1 MLTDILQVKWGVCVD
16 KMCWEEEIAA
26 AKMSRP
32 AWVEVDLAALRANF
46 AEIRRVVGA
55 DCPITAVVKAD
66 AYGHGALEVAQ
77 CLLAEGA
84 ACLAV
89 ATLGEALELRAKLA
103 ADVPIML
110 LSPVLGG
117 VRLAVRQ
124 RIILPV
130 FSLAMAED
138 VNDVAAELGVC
149 APVQLVLDTGMGRIG
164 LADTAAA
171 RDEALQIAALPN
183 LRVVGVFSHFAA
195 ADEADKTYAEQQLA
209 VFDRFAAAL
218 AAAGVDI
225 PCKHIANSAA
235 LLEMPLTRHDMVRAG
250 IILYGYYP
258 SDEVRREILQL
269 TPVMS
274 VKARLTWVKS
284 VSAGTSVS
292 YGRTFVTERETKIA
306 TVPLGY
312 ADGWSRLNSNNG
324 YVLVGGHRAPII
336 GRVCMDQFMLDV
348 TGIDAK
354 VGDEAV
360 LLGAQGAEIIDADEI
375 AARIGTISYEVL
387 SSLLP
392 RLPRIYLNR

>member
-1 MLTDILQVKWGVCVD
+1 MSWK
-16 KMCWEEEIAA
+16 EEIAA
-26 AKMSRP
+26 AKMCRP

-46 AEIRRVVGA
+46 AEIRRVVGP

-66 AYGHGALEVAQ
+66 AYGHGAVEVAR

-89 ATLGEALELRAKLA
+89 ATLGEALELRAALSVN
-103 ADVPIML
+103 VPIML
-110 LSPVLGG
+110 LSPVLDG
-117 VRLAVRQ
+117 VRQAVRQ
-124 RIILPV
+124 QIILPV
-130 FSLAMAED
+130 FSLAMAEG
-138 VNDVAAELGVC
+138 VNDVAARLGVC

-164 LADTAAA
+164 LADTVAA
-171 RDEALQIAALPN
+171 RDEARQIAALPN
-183 LRVVGVFSHFAA
+183 LRVVSVFSHFAA

-209 VFDRFAAAL
+209 VFNRFTAAL

-225 PCKHIANSAA
+225 ACKHIANSAA
-235 LLEMPLTRHDMVRAG
+235 LLEMPHTRQDMVRAG

-258 SDEVRREILQL
+258 SDEVRREILHL

-274 VKARLTWVKS
+274 VKARLTWVKT
-284 VSAGTSVS
+284 VPAGTSVS

-324 YVLVGGHRAPII
+324 YVLVGGRRAPII

-360 LLGAQGAEIIDADEI
+360 LLGAQGAEMIDADEI

>member
-1 MLTDILQVKWGVCVD
+1 
-16 KMCWEEEIAA
+16 MCWEKEIAA
-26 AKMSRP
+26 AKMCRP

-66 AYGHGALEVAQ
+66 AYGHGAVEVAK

-84 ACLAV
+84 DCLAV
-89 ATLGEALELRAKLA
+89 ATLGEALELKSVLGA
-103 ADVPIML
+103 VPIML
-110 LSPVLGG
+110 LSPLLGG
-117 VRLAVRQ
+117 VGQAVRQ
-124 RIILPV
+124 QIILPV
-130 FSLAMAED
+130 FSLAMAEE
-138 VNDVAAELGVC
+138 VNDVAAKLGVC

-183 LRVVGVFSHFAA
+183 LRLVGVFSHFAA

-209 VFDRFAAAL
+209 VFNQFVAAL

-225 PCKHIANSAA
+225 SCKHIANSAA
-235 LLEMPLTRHDMVRAG
+235 LLEMPHTRQDMVRAG
-250 IILYGYYP
+250 IVLYGYYP
-258 SDEVRREILQL
+258 SDEVRREILHL

-274 VKARLTWVKS
+274 VKARLTWVKT
-284 VSAGTSVS
+284 VPVGTSVS
-292 YGRTFVTERETKIA
+292 YGCTFVTERKTKIA

-324 YVLVGGHRAPII
+324 CVLVGGRRVPII

-348 TGIDAK
+348 TDIDAK

-360 LLGAQGAEIIDADEI
+360 LLGAQGAEMIDADEI

>member
-1 MLTDILQVKWGVCVD
+1 MD
-16 KMCWEEEIAA
+16 KMCWEKEIAA
-26 AKMSRP
+26 AKMCRP

-66 AYGHGALEVAQ
+66 AYGHGAVEVAK

-84 ACLAV
+84 DCLAV
-89 ATLGEALELRAKLA
+89 ATLGEALELKSALGA
-103 ADVPIML
+103 VPIML
-110 LSPVLGG
+110 LSPLLGG
-117 VRLAVRQ
+117 VGQAVRQ
-124 RIILPV
+124 QIILPV
-130 FSLAMAED
+130 FSLAMAEE
-138 VNDVAAELGVC
+138 VNDVAAKLGVC

-183 LRVVGVFSHFAA
+183 LRLVGVFSHFAA

-209 VFDRFAAAL
+209 VFNQFVAAL

-225 PCKHIANSAA
+225 SCKHIANSAA
-235 LLEMPLTRHDMVRAG
+235 LLEMPHTRQDMVRAG
-250 IILYGYYP
+250 IVLYGYYP
-258 SDEVRREILQL
+258 SDEVRREILHL

-274 VKARLTWVKS
+274 VKARLTWVKT
-284 VSAGTSVS
+284 VPVGTSVS
-292 YGRTFVTERETKIA
+292 YGCTFVTERKTKIA

-324 YVLVGGHRAPII
+324 CVLVGGRRVPII

-348 TGIDAK
+348 TDIDAK

-360 LLGAQGAEIIDADEI
+360 LLGAQGAEMIDADEI

>member
-1 MLTDILQVKWGVCVD
+1 MD
-16 KMCWEEEIAA
+16 KMCWEKEIAA
-26 AKMSRP
+26 AKMCRP

-66 AYGHGALEVAQ
+66 AYGHGAVEVAK

-84 ACLAV
+84 DCLAV
-89 ATLGEALELRAKLA
+89 ATLGEALELKSELGA
-103 ADVPIML
+103 VPIML
-110 LSPVLGG
+110 LSPLLGG
-117 VRLAVRQ
+117 VGQAVRQ
-124 RIILPV
+124 QIILPV
-130 FSLAMAED
+130 FSLAMAEE
-138 VNDVAAELGVC
+138 VNDVAARLGVY

-209 VFDRFAAAL
+209 VFNRFTAAL
-218 AAAGVDI
+218 AAAGVDV

-235 LLEMPLTRHDMVRAG
+235 LLEMPHTRQDMVRAG
-250 IILYGYYP
+250 IALYGYYP

-274 VKARLTWVKS
+274 VKARLTWVKT
-284 VSAGTSVS
+284 VPAGTAVS

-324 YVLVGGHRAPII
+324 YVLVGGRRAPII

-348 TGIDAK
+348 TGIEAG

-360 LLGAQGAEIIDADEI
+360 LLGAQGAEMIAADEI

>member
-1 MLTDILQVKWGVCVD
+1 MD
-16 KMCWEEEIAA
+16 KMCWEKEIAA
-26 AKMSRP
+26 AKMCRP

-46 AEIRRVVGA
+46 AEIRRVVGP
-55 DCPITAVVKAD
+55 DYPITAVVKAD
-66 AYGHGALEVAQ
+66 AYGHGAVEVAR

-84 ACLAV
+84 VCLAV
-89 ATLGEALELRAKLA
+89 ATLGEALELKSELGA
-103 ADVPIML
+103 VPIML
-110 LSPVLGG
+110 LSPLLGG
-117 VRLAVRQ
+117 VGQAVRQ
-124 RIILPV
+124 QIILPV
-130 FSLAMAED
+130 FSLAMAEE
-138 VNDVAAELGVC
+138 VNDVAARLGVY

-209 VFDRFAAAL
+209 VFNRFTAAL
-218 AAAGVDI
+218 AAAGVDV

-235 LLEMPLTRHDMVRAG
+235 LLEMPHTRQDMVRAG
-250 IILYGYYP
+250 IALYGYYP
-258 SDEVRREILQL
+258 SYEVRREILQL

-274 VKARLTWVKS
+274 VKARLTWVKT
-284 VSAGTSVS
+284 VPAGTAVS

-324 YVLVGGHRAPII
+324 YVLVGGRRAPII

-348 TGIDAK
+348 TGIEAG

-360 LLGAQGAEIIDADEI
+360 LLGAQGAEMIAADEI

>member
-1 MLTDILQVKWGVCVD
+1 
-16 KMCWEEEIAA
+16 MCWEKEIAA
-26 AKMSRP
+26 AKMCRP

-66 AYGHGALEVAQ
+66 AYGHGAVEVAK

-84 ACLAV
+84 DCLAV
-89 ATLGEALELRAKLA
+89 ATLGEALELKSALGA
-103 ADVPIML
+103 VPIML
-110 LSPVLGG
+110 LSPLLGG
-117 VRLAVRQ
+117 VGQAVRQ
-124 RIILPV
+124 QIILPV
-130 FSLAMAED
+130 FSLAMAEE
-138 VNDVAAELGVC
+138 VNDVAAKLGVC

-183 LRVVGVFSHFAA
+183 LRLVGVFSHFAA

-209 VFDRFAAAL
+209 VFNQFVAAL

-225 PCKHIANSAA
+225 SCKHIANSAA
-235 LLEMPLTRHDMVRAG
+235 LLEMPHTRQDMVRAG
-250 IILYGYYP
+250 IVLYGYYP
-258 SDEVRREILQL
+258 SDEVRREILHL

-274 VKARLTWVKS
+274 VKARLTWVKT
-284 VSAGTSVS
+284 VPVGTSVS
-292 YGRTFVTERETKIA
+292 YGCTFVTERKTKIA

-324 YVLVGGHRAPII
+324 CVLVGGRRVPII

-348 TGIDAK
+348 TDIDAK

-360 LLGAQGAEIIDADEI
+360 LLGAQGAEMIDADEI

-392 RLPRIYLNR
+392 RLPRIYLDR

>member
-1 MLTDILQVKWGVCVD
+1 MITDVLWIKWGVCVD
-16 KMCWEEEIAA
+16 KMCWKKEIAA
-26 AKMSRP
+26 AKMCRP

-66 AYGHGALEVAQ
+66 AYGHGAVEVAK

-84 ACLAV
+84 DCLAV
-89 ATLGEALELRAKLA
+89 ATLGEALELKSALGA
-103 ADVPIML
+103 VPIML
-110 LSPVLGG
+110 LSPLLGG
-117 VRLAVRQ
+117 VGQAVRQ
-124 RIILPV
+124 QIILPV
-130 FSLAMAED
+130 FSLAMAEE
-138 VNDVAAELGVC
+138 VNDVAAKLGVC

-183 LRVVGVFSHFAA
+183 LRLVGVFSHFAA

-209 VFDRFAAAL
+209 VFNQFVAAL

-225 PCKHIANSAA
+225 SCKHIANSAA
-235 LLEMPLTRHDMVRAG
+235 LLEMPHTRQDMVRAG
-250 IILYGYYP
+250 IVLYGYYP
-258 SDEVRREILQL
+258 SDEVRREILHL

-274 VKARLTWVKS
+274 VKARLTWVKT
-284 VSAGTSVS
+284 VPVGTSVS
-292 YGRTFVTERETKIA
+292 YGCTFVTDRETKIA

-324 YVLVGGHRAPII
+324 CVLVGGRRVPII

-348 TGIDAK
+348 TDIDAK

-360 LLGAQGAEIIDADEI
+360 LLGAQGAEMIDADEI

>member
-1 MLTDILQVKWGVCVD
+1 MD
-16 KMCWEEEIAA
+16 KMCWEKEIAA
-26 AKMSRP
+26 AKMCRP

-66 AYGHGALEVAQ
+66 AYGHGAVEVAR

-84 ACLAV
+84 DCLAV
-89 ATLGEALELRAKLA
+89 ATLGEALELKSVLGA
-103 ADVPIML
+103 VPIML
-110 LSPVLGG
+110 LSPLLGG
-117 VRLAVRQ
+117 VGQAVRQ
-124 RIILPV
+124 QIILPV
-130 FSLAMAED
+130 FSLAMAEE
-138 VNDVAAELGVC
+138 VNDVAAKLGVC

-183 LRVVGVFSHFAA
+183 LRLVGVFSHFAA
-195 ADEADKTYAEQQLA
+195 ADEADKTYTEQQLA
-209 VFDRFAAAL
+209 VFNQFVAAL

-225 PCKHIANSAA
+225 SCKHIANSAA
-235 LLEMPLTRHDMVRAG
+235 LLEMPHTRQDMVRAG
-250 IILYGYYP
+250 IVLYGYYP
-258 SDEVRREILQL
+258 SDEVRREILHL

-274 VKARLTWVKS
+274 VKARLTWVKTVP
-284 VSAGTSVS
+284 VSTYVS
-292 YGRTFVTERETKIA
+292 YGCTFVTERETKIA

-324 YVLVGGHRAPII
+324 CVLVGGRRVPII

-348 TGIDAK
+348 TDIDAK

-360 LLGAQGAEIIDADEI
+360 LLGAQGAEMIDADEI

-392 RLPRIYLNR
+392 RLPRIYLNC

>member
-1 MLTDILQVKWGVCVD
+1 
-16 KMCWEEEIAA
+16 MCWEKEIAA
-26 AKMSRP
+26 AKMYRP

-66 AYGHGALEVAQ
+66 AYGHGAVEVAR

-84 ACLAV
+84 DCLAV
-89 ATLGEALELRAKLA
+89 ATLGEALELKSVLGA
-103 ADVPIML
+103 VPIML
-110 LSPVLGG
+110 LSPLLGG
-117 VRLAVRQ
+117 VGQAVRQ
-124 RIILPV
+124 QIILPV
-130 FSLAMAED
+130 FSLAMAEE
-138 VNDVAAELGVC
+138 VNDVAAKLGVC

-183 LRVVGVFSHFAA
+183 LRLVGVFSHFAA

-209 VFDRFAAAL
+209 VFNQFVAAL

-225 PCKHIANSAA
+225 SCKHIANSAA
-235 LLEMPLTRHDMVRAG
+235 LLEMPHTRQDMVRAG
-250 IILYGYYP
+250 IVLYGYYP
-258 SDEVRREILQL
+258 SDEVRREILHL

-274 VKARLTWVKS
+274 VKARLTWVKT
-284 VSAGTSVS
+284 VPVGTSVS
-292 YGRTFVTERETKIA
+292 YGCTFVTERKTKIA

-324 YVLVGGHRAPII
+324 CVLVGGRRVPII

-348 TGIDAK
+348 TDIDAK

-360 LLGAQGAEIIDADEI
+360 LLGAQGAEMIDADEI

-392 RLPRIYLNR
+392 RLPRIYLNC

>member
-1 MLTDILQVKWGVCVD
+1 MD
-16 KMCWEEEIAA
+16 KMCWKEEIAA
-26 AKMSRP
+26 AKMCRP

-46 AEIRRVVGA
+46 AEIRRVVGP
-55 DCPITAVVKAD
+55 DYPITAVVKAD
-66 AYGHGALEVAQ
+66 AYGHGAVEVAR

-84 ACLAV
+84 VCLAV
-89 ATLGEALELRAKLA
+89 ATLGEALELKSELGA
-103 ADVPIML
+103 VPIML
-110 LSPVLGG
+110 LSPLLGG
-117 VRLAVRQ
+117 VGQAVRQ
-124 RIILPV
+124 QIILPV
-130 FSLAMAED
+130 FSLAMAEE
-138 VNDVAAELGVC
+138 VNDVAARLGVY

-209 VFDRFAAAL
+209 VFNRFTAAL
-218 AAAGVDI
+218 AAAGVDV

-235 LLEMPLTRHDMVRAG
+235 LLEMPHTRQDMVRAG
-250 IILYGYYP
+250 IALYGYYP
-258 SDEVRREILQL
+258 SYEVRREILQL

-274 VKARLTWVKS
+274 VKARLTWVKT
-284 VSAGTSVS
+284 VPAGTAVS

-324 YVLVGGHRAPII
+324 YVLVGGRRAPII

-348 TGIDAK
+348 TGIEAG

-360 LLGAQGAEIIDADEI
+360 LLGAQGAEMIAADEI

>member
-1 MLTDILQVKWGVCVD
+1 
-16 KMCWEEEIAA
+16 MC
-26 AKMSRP
+26 RP

-66 AYGHGALEVAQ
+66 AYGHGAVEVAK

-84 ACLAV
+84 DCLAV
-89 ATLGEALELRAKLA
+89 ATLGEALELKSELGA
-103 ADVPIML
+103 VPIML
-110 LSPVLGG
+110 LSPLLGG
-117 VRLAVRQ
+117 VGQAVRQ
-124 RIILPV
+124 QIILPV
-130 FSLAMAED
+130 FSLAMAEE
-138 VNDVAAELGVC
+138 VNDVAARLGVY

-209 VFDRFAAAL
+209 VFNRFTAAL
-218 AAAGVDI
+218 AAAGVDV

-235 LLEMPLTRHDMVRAG
+235 LLEMPHTRQDMVRAG
-250 IILYGYYP
+250 IALYGYYP

-274 VKARLTWVKS
+274 VKARLTWVKT
-284 VSAGTSVS
+284 VPVGTSVS

-324 YVLVGGHRAPII
+324 YVLVGGRRAPII

-348 TGIDAK
+348 TGIEAG

-360 LLGAQGAEIIDADEI
+360 LLGAQGAEMIDADEI

>member
-1 MLTDILQVKWGVCVD
+1 MD
-16 KMCWEEEIAA
+16 KMCWEKEIAA
-26 AKMSRP
+26 AKMCRP

-66 AYGHGALEVAQ
+66 AYGHGAVEVAK

-84 ACLAV
+84 DCLAV
-89 ATLGEALELRAKLA
+89 ATLGEALELKSELGA
-103 ADVPIML
+103 VPIML
-110 LSPVLGG
+110 LSPLLGG
-117 VRLAVRQ
+117 VGQAVRQ
-124 RIILPV
+124 QIILPV
-130 FSLAMAED
+130 FSLAMAEE
-138 VNDVAAELGVC
+138 VNDVAARLGVY

-209 VFDRFAAAL
+209 VFNRFTAAL
-218 AAAGVDI
+218 AAAGVDV

-235 LLEMPLTRHDMVRAG
+235 LLEMPHTRQDMVRAG
-250 IILYGYYP
+250 IALYGYYP
-258 SDEVRREILQL
+258 SYEVRREILQL

-274 VKARLTWVKS
+274 VKARLTWVKT
-284 VSAGTSVS
+284 VPAGTAVS

-324 YVLVGGHRAPII
+324 YVLVGGRRAPII

-348 TGIDAK
+348 TGIEAG

-360 LLGAQGAEIIDADEI
+360 LLGAQGAEMIAADEI

>member
-1 MLTDILQVKWGVCVD
+1 
-16 KMCWEEEIAA
+16 MCWEKEIAA
-26 AKMSRP
+26 AKMCRP

-66 AYGHGALEVAQ
+66 AYGHGAVEVAK

-84 ACLAV
+84 DCLAV
-89 ATLGEALELRAKLA
+89 ATLGEALELKSALGA
-103 ADVPIML
+103 VPIML
-110 LSPVLGG
+110 LSPLLGG
-117 VRLAVRQ
+117 VRQAVRQ
-124 RIILPV
+124 QIILPV
-130 FSLAMAED
+130 FSLAMAEE
-138 VNDVAAELGVC
+138 VNDVAAKLGVC

-183 LRVVGVFSHFAA
+183 LRLVGVFSHFAA

-209 VFDRFAAAL
+209 VFNQFVAAL

-225 PCKHIANSAA
+225 SCKHIANSAA
-235 LLEMPLTRHDMVRAG
+235 LLEMPHTRQDMVRAG
-250 IILYGYYP
+250 IVLYGYYP
-258 SDEVRREILQL
+258 SDEVRREILHL

-274 VKARLTWVKS
+274 VKARLTWVKT
-284 VSAGTSVS
+284 VPVGTSVS
-292 YGRTFVTERETKIA
+292 YGCTFVTERKTKIA

-324 YVLVGGHRAPII
+324 CVLVGGRRVPII

-348 TGIDAK
+348 TDIDAK

-360 LLGAQGAEIIDADEI
+360 LLGAQGAEMIDADEI

>member
-1 MLTDILQVKWGVCVD
+1 
-16 KMCWEEEIAA
+16 MC
-26 AKMSRP
+26 RP
-32 AWVEVDLAALRANF
+32 AWIEVDLAALRANF
-46 AEIRRVVGA
+46 AEIRRVVGL

-66 AYGHGALEVAQ
+66 AYGHGAVEVAK

-89 ATLGEALELRAKLA
+89 ATLGEALELKSELGAAVRA
-103 ADVPIML
+103 PIML
-110 LSPVLGG
+110 LSPVLDG
-117 VRLAVRQ
+117 LQQAVRQ
-124 RIILPV
+124 QIILPV
-130 FSLAMAED
+130 FSLAMAEE
-138 VNDVAAELGVC
+138 VNNVAAELGVC

-195 ADEADKTYAEQQLA
+195 ADEADKTYTEQQLA
-209 VFDRFAAAL
+209 VFNQFVTTL
-218 AAAGVDI
+218 AAAGVDV

-235 LLEMPLTRHDMVRAG
+235 LLEMPHTRQDMVRAG
-250 IILYGYYP
+250 IVLYGYYP
-258 SDEVRREILQL
+258 SDEVLREILHL

-274 VKARLTWVKS
+274 VKARLTWVKT
-284 VSAGTSVS
+284 VPAGTSVS
-292 YGRTFVTERETKIA
+292 YGRTFVTEKETKIA

-324 YVLVGGHRAPII
+324 YVLVGGRRAPII

-354 VGDEAV
+354 MGDEAV
-360 LLGAQGAEIIDADEI
+360 LLGTQGAEMIDADEM

-392 RLPRIYLNR
+392 RLPRIYINR